1 MYENIDKSL
10 YTPMMR
16 QYLTIKES
24 YPDALVFFRLGDF
37 YEMFFNDALVASREL
52 EIVLTKRDA
61 GTNNEPVPMCGVPH
75 HAVETYI
82 EKLSNKGYKIAI
94 VDQMEEASN
103 KKIVTREVTKVIT
116 PGTNINEHYLTDKT
130 NNYLASID
138 KTDDGFVF
146 AYCDLSTGDT
156 FITNLSKY
164 LDTLYNEINKLNIK
178 EIVITSNVPKIVK
191 EYLTSV
197 LHILT
202 TQTSVEKLDS
212 YLEMLYDGVSSE
224 LIPCANILLNY
235 LIQTQKRTL
244 IHLKKFQEYSIN
256 EFLKLDYNTVR
267 NLELLAPLRN
277 NDSRKSLFGILD
289 GCNTAMGSRFLK
301 RSILYPLTNQ
311 KQIDERHNIVE
322 QLLKNY
328 LLLPDLKNS
337 LMEIYDLER
346 IVGRISYGTLSPKD
360 LLQLNRSLIQLPII
374 KKLLKKMKGQNLV
387 SLSDSIETYE
397 QLTDLI
403 TNSISEDAPYLLRD
417 GGFIKPGFSEELDNV
432 KNINKTNKVF
442 LTNLETRE
450 RERTGIKNL
459 KVGYNRVFGYYI
471 EVTKANLSLVKD
483 EYGYIRKQTTSNSER
498 FITEE
503 LKERETLILRSE
515 ERALQLELEI
525 FDNIRN
531 TCKEYCHKIQK
542 MALIISEIDM
552 LLSFANKAKEYNYVK
567 PTFNMYG
574 DVEIVEGR
582 HPVIEA
588 TSSQIFVPNDLTM
601 FNNDLI
607 MLITGP
613 NMGGKSTF
621 MRQTALISIMA
632 QIGSFVPCT
641 SANLPLYDQI
651 FTRIGATDDISAGE
665 STFMVEMNEVNYAL
679 QNATYNSLILFDEVG
694 RGTATFD
701 GMALA
706 QSIIEYLHNHTCCK
720 TLFSTHYHELTSLE
734 ESLPNLKNLHVDA
747 ISENNTI
754 IFMHK
759 VKVGPTDQSY
769 GINVASLAKIPEEV
783 ILRASDILE
792 KLSSGSKIDSKTL
805 SIDNYQKPI
814 IIDKRNPIE
823 TSVIEEIRNKNI
835 DDLKPLEAL
844 LYLSSLKEKLGE
856 E

>member
-61 GTNNEPVPMCGVPH
+61 GVNNEPVPMCGVPH
-75 HAVETYI
+75 HAVENYI

-130 NNYLASID
+130 NNYLAAID
-138 KTDDGFVF
+138 KIDDGFVF

-164 LDTLYNEINKLNIK
+164 LDSLYNEINKLNIK
-178 EIVITSNVPKIVK
+178 EVVITSNVPKIVR

-202 TQTSVEKLDS
+202 TQITPAKLDS
-212 YLEMLYDGVSSE
+212 YLENLYSE
-224 LIPCANILLNY
+224 ININLFSCANILLNY
-235 LIQTQKRTL
+235 LIQTQKRAL
-244 IHLKKFQEYSIN
+244 IHLKKFKVYSIN
-256 EFLKLDYNTVR
+256 EFLKLDYNTIR
-267 NLELLAPLRN
+267 NLELLSPLRN

-311 KQIDERHNIVE
+311 KQIDERHNVIE

-328 LLLPDLKNS
+328 LLLPDLKNT

-374 KKLLKKMKGQNLV
+374 KKLLKKMKGQSLIN
-387 SLSDSIETYE
+387 LSDSIETYDE
-397 QLTDLI
+397 LTNLI

-515 ERALQLELEI
+515 ERALQIELEI

-531 TCKEYCHKIQK
+531 TCKEYCHNIQK

-552 LLSFANKAKEYNYVK
+552 LLSFANKAKEYNYVR
-567 PTFNMYG
+567 PTFNIYG
-574 DVEIVEGR
+574 NVEIVDGR

-588 TSSQIFVPNDLTM
+588 TSNQIFVPNDLTM
-601 FNNDLI
+601 MNNDLI

-734 ESLPNLKNLHVDA
+734 ESLPNLKNLHVEA
-747 ISENNTI
+747 ISENNSI

-769 GINVASLAKIPEEV
+769 GINVASLAKIPDEV
-783 ILRASDILE
+783 ILRATDILD
-792 KLSSGSKIDSKTL
+792 KLSNGNKIDSKTL

-823 TSVIEEIRNKNI
+823 TSVIEEIKNKDI
-835 DDLKPLEAL
+835 DELKPLEAL

-856 E
+856 V

>member
-1 MYENIDKSL
+1 MYENIDKNL

-61 GTNNEPVPMCGVPH
+61 GTNNEPVPMCGVPF
-75 HAVETYI
+75 HAVENYI
-82 EKLSNKGYKIAI
+82 EKLSTKGYKIAI

-130 NNYLASID
+130 NNYLAAID
-138 KTDDGFVF
+138 KTDDGYVF

-156 FITNLSKY
+156 FVTCLSKY
-164 LDTLYNEINKLNIK
+164 LDALYNEINKLNVK
-178 EIVITSNVPKIVK
+178 EIVITSNVPKIVR
-191 EYLTSV
+191 EYLTKV
-197 LHILT
+197 LRILVT
-202 TQTSVEKLDS
+202 NINPEKLDS
-212 YLEMLYDGVSSE
+212 YLEALYNNLDTDYQACS
-224 LIPCANILLNY
+224 NILLNY
-235 LIQTQKRTL
+235 LVQTQKRTL
-244 IHLKKFQEYSIN
+244 IHLKTFKAYSLN

-277 NDSRKSLFGILD
+277 NDTRKSLFGILD

-311 KQIDERHNIVE
+311 KQIDERHNIIE

-328 LLLPDLKNS
+328 LLLPDLKKS

-374 KKLLKKMKGQNLV
+374 KKLLNKMKGISLQNL
-387 SLSDSIETYE
+387 SNSIETYDE
-397 QLTDLI
+397 LTTLI

-417 GGFIKPGFSEELDNV
+417 GGFIKPGYSEELDNV

-442 LTNLETRE
+442 LTNLERNE
-450 RERTGIKNL
+450 REKTGIKNL

-471 EVTKANLSLVKD
+471 EITKANLSLVKD

-515 ERALQLELEI
+515 ERALQIEMELFES
-525 FDNIRN
+525 IRN
-531 TCKEYCHKIQK
+531 TCKECCHKIQK
-542 MALIISEIDM
+542 MALLISEIDM
-552 LLSFANKAKEYNYVK
+552 LLSFAIKAKENNYVR

-574 DVEIVEGR
+574 DVEIIDGR

-588 TSSQIFVPNDLTM
+588 TSNQIFVPNDLIM

-651 FTRIGATDDISAGE
+651 FTRIGATDDISSGE

-679 QNATYNSLILFDEVG
+679 QNATYKSLILFDEVG

-706 QSIIEYLHNHTCCK
+706 QSIIEYLHNNTCCK

-734 ESLPNLKNLHVDA
+734 NSLPHLKNLHVEA
-747 ISENNTI
+747 ISENNNI

-759 VKVGPTDQSY
+759 VKDGPTDQSY

-783 ILRASDILE
+783 ILRASDILN
-792 KLSSGSKIDSKTL
+792 KLSSSNQVDSKVL
-805 SIDNYQKPI
+805 SIENYQKPI
-814 IIDKRNPIE
+814 IIDKRDPQE
-823 TSVIEEIRNKNI
+823 TEIINEIRNKNL

-844 LYLSSLKEKLGE
+844 LFLSSLKEKLGDE
-856 E
+856 

>member
-61 GTNNEPVPMCGVPH
+61 GTNNEPVPMCGVPY
-75 HAVETYI
+75 HAVENYI
-82 EKLSNKGYKIAI
+82 EKLSLKGYKIAI

-116 PGTNINEHYLTDKT
+116 PGTNINEHYLSDKT

-138 KTDDGFVF
+138 KTDNGYIF

-156 FITNLSKY
+156 HVTNLSKY
-164 LDTLYNEINKLNIK
+164 LDALYNEINKLNIK

-191 EYLTSV
+191 EYLTKV
-197 LHILT
+197 LHILVSHSSY
-202 TQTSVEKLDS
+202 QKLDS
-212 YLEMLYDGVSSE
+212 YLETLYINLNAD
-224 LIPCANILLNY
+224 LIPAANILLNY
-235 LIQTQKRTL
+235 LIETQKRTL
-244 IHLKKFQEYSIN
+244 MHLKEFKEYSIN
-256 EFLKLDYNTVR
+256 EFLKIDYNTIR
-267 NLELLAPLRN
+267 NLELLSPLRN
-277 NDSRKSLFGILD
+277 NDARKSLFGILD

-322 QLLKNY
+322 QLIKNF
-328 LLLPDLKNS
+328 LLLPDLKKA

-346 IVGRISYGTLSPKD
+346 IVGRISYGSLSPKD
-360 LLQLNRSLIQLPII
+360 LLQLNRSLIQLPVI
-374 KKLLKKMKGQNLV
+374 KNLLKKMKGNNLLY
-387 SLSDSIETYE
+387 LSEKLETYDE
-397 QLTDLI
+397 LTNLI
-403 TNSISEDAPYLLRD
+403 TESISEDAPYLLRD
-417 GGFIKPGFSEELDNV
+417 GGFIKPSFSKELDDV
-432 KNINKTNKVF
+432 KNINKTNKTF
-442 LTNLETRE
+442 LTNLELNE
-450 RERTGIKNL
+450 REKTGIKNL

-471 EVTKANLSLVKD
+471 EVTKANLSLIKD

-503 LKERETLILRSE
+503 LKEREALILRSE
-515 ERALQLELEI
+515 ERALQIELELFES
-525 FDNIRN
+525 IRN
-531 TCKEYCHKIQK
+531 TCKDYCHKIQNT
-542 MALIISEIDM
+542 ALIISEIDM
-552 LLSFANKAKEYNYVK
+552 LLSFAVKAKEHNYVR

-574 DVEIVEGR
+574 DVEIIEGR

-588 TSSQIFVPNDLTM
+588 TSNQIFVPNDLVM
-601 FNNDLI
+601 YSNDLI

-641 SANLPLYDQI
+641 NANLPLYDQI
-651 FTRIGATDDISAGE
+651 FTRIGAADDITSGE

-679 QNATYNSLILFDEVG
+679 QNATYKSLILFDEVG

-734 ESLPNLKNLHVDA
+734 DSLVNLKNLHVEA
-747 ISENNTI
+747 ISENNNI

-759 VKVGPTDQSY
+759 VKEGPTDQSY

-783 ILRASDILE
+783 ILRASDILH
-792 KLSSGSKIDSKTL
+792 KLSNSNEIDAKCL

-814 IIDKRNPIE
+814 IIDKRDPVE
-823 TSVIEEIRNKNI
+823 TSIIEEIKNKNI

-844 LYLSSLKEKLGE
+844 LFLSSLKEKLGE
-856 E
+856 